1 MKNLRKIILFII
13 IFAAL
18 LPFQIHADEFS
29 DNSTTFKAR
38 VIEILN
44 TKEKARE
51 DGSTYTQ
58 QNLKLLALDGEL
70 KDQEMIYQGIA
81 DLDVMNANYYDI
93 GDRVYVDSFVNESGV
108 FTFYVVDF
116 VRTGYIYLLSIIFIL
131 IVFLVGRFKGLKALL
146 GLVFSFFVIIE
157 FILPQIL
164 AGRDPF
170 IISLIGGL
178 GILGVIIYLTEGFN
192 RKSHLAILSVLI
204 SLIVTLV
211 LSVIFTKLTKLSG
224 MSQEEATFLI
234 GASKTAINF
243 KGLLLAGFIIGATG
257 VLDDIVVG
265 QIEAVESIREA
276 NPSLS
281 TKKLFTLAYRVG
293 NTHLGAIIN
302 TLFLTYAGASL
313 PLLLLFVLN
322 QSTGLTF
329 DRVINTESIS
339 TEVIRTLVGSIGVM
353 LAMPI
358 ATFLAAIKRK
368 S

>member
-1 MKNLRKIILFII
+1 MKNLRKIVLFII
-13 IFAAL
+13 VFAAL

-29 DNSTTFKAR
+29 DNSTTFKAK
-38 VIEILN
+38 VVEILN
-44 TKEKARE
+44 TKEKSRE

-58 QNLKLLALDGEL
+58 QDLKLLVLDGEL
-70 KDQEMIYQGIA
+70 KDQKIIYQGIA

-93 GDRVYVDSFVNESGV
+93 GDKVYIDSFVDEFGV
-108 FTFYVVDF
+108 STFYVVDF

-131 IVFLVGRFKGLKALL
+131 IVFLIGRFKGLKALL

-164 AGRDPF
+164 AGHDPF

-192 RKSHLAILSVLI
+192 RKSHLAILSVLF
-204 SLIVTLV
+204 SLMVTLV

-281 TKKLFTLAYRVG
+281 TKKVFALAYRVG

-329 DRVINTESIS
+329 DRAINTEAIS
-339 TEVIRTLVGSIGVM
+339 TEIIRTLVGSIGVM
-353 LAMPI
+353 LSMPI
-358 ATFLAAIKRK
+358 ATFLASIKRK
-368 S
+368 N